1 MYIKMDPGENML
13 KKNSLQKTGK
23 VIAVS
28 ISKKKGIPKSNVK
41 SADLIENY
49 GIQGDVHAGSG
60 RQVSFLAIESINKI
74 RGKGL
79 PGLRPGAFAENIT
92 TEFLDLPSLLPGT
105 KIQIG
110 GNAVIE
116 VTQIG
121 KVCHAKC
128 AIYVKTGDC
137 VMPSEGIFGR
147 VINSGRIEAGDLVK
161 IINEPV

>member
-1 MYIKMDPGENML
+1 MYIKMDPGENIL
-13 KKNSLQKTGK
+13 KENDLQKSGK

-49 GIQGDVHAGSG
+49 GIQGDIHAGSD
-60 RQVSFLAIESINKI
+60 RQISFLALESINKM
-74 RGKGL
+74 RNKGL

-92 TEFLDLPSLLPGT
+92 TEFLDLPSLMPGT
-105 KIQIG
+105 RIQIG
-110 GNAVIE
+110 SDAVIE

-121 KVCHAKC
+121 KECHTKC

-137 VMPSEGIFGR
+137 VMPTEGIFGK
-147 VINSGRIEAGDLVK
+147 VIRSGRIEAGDSVN
-161 IINEPV
+161 IISEGV

>member
-74 RGKGL
+74 REKGL